1 MKKPA
6 TTEPSCQPQVSI
18 QLPLPL
24 LSCLKAVKEGFFEL
38 CVHVGEQAL
47 HALMEQDRTELC
59 GAKWSRDPSRRAVR
73 GGSTSS
79 EITLGG
85 RRVGV
90 RRLRASTVDGQELA
104 LPSFDWAASRDPL
117 DDQTWRSIVAG
128 VSTRSYAG
136 SLDLLPDELQE
147 RSEGA

>member
-6 TTEPSCQPQVSI
+6 TTEKSCQPQVAL

-24 LSCLKAVKEGFFEL
+24 LNSLKAVRDGFFEL
-38 CVHVGEQAL
+38 CIRVGEQAL
-47 HALMEQDRTELC
+47 SALMEQDRTELC

-85 RRVGV
+85 RRVSV
-90 RRLRASTVDGQELA
+90 RRLRATQVDGPELI
-104 LPSFDWAASRDPL
+104 LPSFAWAKI
-117 DDQTWRSIVAG
+117 T
-128 VSTRSYAG
+128 
-136 SLDLLPDELQE
+136 
-147 RSEGA
+147 